1 MWGFACAF
9 VFTVQWRLVWD
20 RLIVENG
27 SAGSN
32 GSWAV
37 KALLDCALNVW

>member
-20 RLIVENG
+20 RLIVEDG
-27 SAGSN
+27 IAGSK
-32 GSWAV
+32 GVGQS
-37 KALLDCALNVW
+37 KLF